1 MAQRHPQTTKDA
13 IASRRQQVA
22 AFRLACLSQHE
33 IATRLGV
40 SVGTVNSDIAAV
52 REEWAERRAQDYGA
66 WVAEELAILDRL
78 QRTLLPSAIQGD
90 DRAVHR
96 LLNVMDRRARMLGLD
111 QPQRHEHQVITK
123 DALVAE
129 IERLEQEIGQRQLS
143 EDSVGD

>member
-1 MAQRHPQTTKDA
+1 MAPRHPQTTKDA
-13 IASRRQQVA
+13 IAARRQQVA
-22 AFRLACLSQHE
+22 ALRLARLSQHE

-52 REEWAERRAQDYGA
+52 REEWAERRAQDYGE

-78 QRTLLPSAIQGD
+78 QRTLLPAAIQGD
-90 DRAVHR
+90 DRSVHR

-129 IERLEQEIGQRQLS
+129 IERLEQEIEARS
-143 EDSVGD
+143 SAEVD